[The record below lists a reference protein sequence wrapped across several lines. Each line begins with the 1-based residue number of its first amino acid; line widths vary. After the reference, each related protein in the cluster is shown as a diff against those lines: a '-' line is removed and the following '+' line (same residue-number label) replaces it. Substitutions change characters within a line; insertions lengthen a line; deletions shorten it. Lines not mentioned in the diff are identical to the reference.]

1 MYDLINDIIYFCVA
15 PLLYN
20 NKKYNKQKINIIRS
34 IKKIKSPRKIVL
46 LISRLPPALCY
57 SLSSNCSYIWLS
69 IYGLQKWA
77 GIELSWVN
85 CRWRRPAV
93 KNGPNEEKQGGWRK
107 MNKRELER
115 SSKLRKHETKRKQ
128 MFDRKWGQ
136 INQWEDIV
144 DKF

>member
-1 MYDLINDIIYFCVA
+1 MTLFTST
-15 PLLYN
+15 LLCFFITT
-20 NKKYNKQKINIIRS
+20 KKYNKQKINIIRS
-34 IKKIKSPRKIVL
+34 IKKNKKTKKRKIVL

-57 SLSSNCSYIWLS
+57 SLSSNRSYIWLS

-93 KNGPNEEKQGGWRK
+93 KNRPNEEKQGSWRK
-107 MNKRELER
+107 MNKRELKR
-115 SSKLRKHETKRKQ
+115 SSKLRKRETKRKQ
-128 MFDRKWGQ
+128 MFDREWGQ
-136 INQWEDIV
+136 INQWEDIT